1 MEDYKWI
8 KEGVHVLYND
18 EEYEIQSPVYF
29 DGDED
34 EREMPKSPDEYES
47 FHVVWIRNEKN
58 EHLAYLDEIVKLR
71 HVLELTHDELMKLR
85 REICVGSIYY
95 TDYRNSFGI
104 PMKEVS
110 CYADGFEEDVCDR
123 TKDAEEQDKLI
134 RDPQEFAYY
143 CESVEGYE
151 H

>member
-18 EEYEIQSPVYF
+18 EEYEIQSPVYY
-29 DGDED
+29 DSNED

-47 FHVVWIRNEKN
+47 FHVVWVRNKTN
-58 EHLAYLDEIVKLR
+58 EHLVYLDQIEKLR
-71 HVLELTHDELMKLR
+71 HVWGLSHEELIKLR
-85 REICVGSIYY
+85 GQICVGSIYY
-95 TDYRNSFGI
+95 EDYRNSFGI

-110 CYADGFEEDVCDR
+110 YYADGFEEDVCDR

-134 RDPQEFAYY
+134 CDPQEFADY
-143 CESVEGYE
+143 CESIEA
-151 H
+151 